1 MAKKNKN
8 HKLLFIK
15 NNGLDMKEISLSTI
29 YTSIS
34 LFSVFLLSFTIISIY
49 STDIIELIDKS
60 FKDIDTEKEYVEQ
73 RIINKHKENNE
84 KLESKIV
91 EQAGTIESLILEL
104 DAIKERD
111 ETLRQLLKLPSIDD
125 DIRKLSVGGSEN
137 KDESNNL
144 NYLLPNE
151 IDIYYL
157 NEQLSFIRRTINLE
171 NISYSEMEKKLNP
184 NKLYQNFHMNL

>member
-125 DIRKLSVGGSEN
+125 DIRKLGTGGS
-137 KDESNNL
+137 DS
-144 NYLLPNE
+144 
-151 IDIYYL
+151 I
-157 NEQLSFIRRTINLE
+157 QSFNDLIRT
-171 NISYSEMEKKLNP
+171 
-184 NKLYQNFHMNL
+184 NFVK